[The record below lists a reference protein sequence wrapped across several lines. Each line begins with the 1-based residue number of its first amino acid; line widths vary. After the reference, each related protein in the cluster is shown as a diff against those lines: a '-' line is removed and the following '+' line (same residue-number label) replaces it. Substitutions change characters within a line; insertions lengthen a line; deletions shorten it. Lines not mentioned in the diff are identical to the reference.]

1 MKLTNKRALGALAFV
16 LGLAIFVV
24 SVLAWSIGPDFN
36 TWIQAGFAAS
46 LVCFAAAAALE
57 IDLVTRTLKS
67 RQARFGAEAIGISIA
82 FVVVLGLLNFIL
94 NQDRLK
100 QRWDLT
106 ETGEHSL
113 APETIEILNEL
124 PDGIQVLG
132 FYGST
137 SALRNTAEDLLESYV
152 FHSGGT
158 FSYEF
163 HDPDLELILAQQY
176 EATPNSLIVELDGR
190 RETVDFANEQSLTA
204 ALIRVVHP
212 TDRAISFVTGHQEK
226 DHEEFGDAGIS
237 QVATSLE
244 RVGFTLSKINLL
256 FESLPEDIDVLVLAG
271 PLTPYSQEEV
281 DKIADFLDQ
290 GGSVVYLAE
299 PTLIMIGSPESEEPL
314 HDYLADEWGIRLTDD
329 IIIDSIYSAPQSP
342 FWPASDGYGFSPVT
356 QELGLPTFYPES
368 RSIAFDADF
377 EDPIT
382 ITSLVQ
388 TSPNAWGE
396 SDFST
401 LEDLSMQPDGAD
413 AIGPL
418 HLGVSAENAETG
430 ARLLVF
436 GDSDFPT
443 NVMRNIFGNGVDN
456 TKLFENASKW
466 ASVEDELINLTPAPT
481 VFRSHNISTVRDI
494 AIVFLLA
501 CVLPPG
507 IVVAVG
513 GSVWW
518 HRRRMV

>member
-1 MKLTNKRALGALAFV
+1 MKPTNKRALGALAFV
-16 LGLAIFVV
+16 LGLAILVV
-24 SVLAWSIGPDFN
+24 SVLAWFIGRDFN
-36 TWIQAGFAAS
+36 TWIQAGLAAS

-57 IDLVTRTLKS
+57 IDLVTRALKS

-94 NQDRLK
+94 NQDRFK

-113 APETIEILNEL
+113 APETIDLLIEL
-124 PDGIQVLG
+124 PEGVRVLG
-132 FYGST
+132 FYSPA
-137 SALRNTAEDLLESYV
+137 SPSRKTAEDLLESYG
-152 FHSGGT
+152 FHSGGS

-163 HDPDLELILAQQY
+163 HDPDLELALAQQY

-212 TDRAISFVTGHQEK
+212 TERSIYFVTGHQEK
-226 DHEEFGDAGIS
+226 DNEDFGDAGIS

-244 RVGFTLSKINLL
+244 RVGFTLNKISLL
-256 FESLPEDIDVLVLAG
+256 GESLPEDVDVLVLAG

-281 DKIADFLDQ
+281 DKVADFLDQ

-299 PTLIMIGSPESEEPL
+299 PTLIMTVSPEDGDPL
-314 HDYLADEWGIRLTDD
+314 HDYLAAEWGIGVNDD
-329 IIIDSIYSAPQSP
+329 IVVDFSLSAQESP
-342 FWPASDGYGFSPVT
+342 FWPASFSYGFSPVT
-356 QELGLPTFYPES
+356 QEMENLITIYPGA
-368 RSIAFDADF
+368 RSIAFDT
-377 EDPIT
+377 DPTGAIT

-388 TSPNAWGE
+388 TSSNAWGE
-396 SDFST
+396 TDVST
-401 LEDLSMQPDGAD
+401 LEDGSMQPDGAD
-413 AIGPL
+413 ATGVL
-418 HLGVSAENAETG
+418 NLGVSAENSETG
-430 ARLLVF
+430 ARLIVF

-443 NVMRNIFGNGVDN
+443 NALRDIFGNGR
-456 TKLFENASKW
+456 LFENATKW
-466 ASVEDELINLTPAPT
+466 ASIEDELINLTPAPT
-481 VFRSHNISTVRDI
+481 IFRSHNISTVRDI

-501 CVLPPG
+501 CILPPA
-507 IVVAVG
+507 IVAAVG

-518 HRRRMV
+518 NRRRMV

>member
-24 SVLAWSIGPDFN
+24 SVLAWFIGRDFN
-36 TWIQAGFAAS
+36 TWIQAGLAAS
-46 LVCFAAAAALE
+46 LVFFAAAAALE

-82 FVVVLGLLNFIL
+82 FIVVLGLLNFIL

-132 FYGST
+132 FYGPT

-163 HDPDLELILAQQY
+163 HDPDLELALAQQY
-176 EATPNSLIVELDGR
+176 EASPNSLIMELEDR
-190 RETVDFANEQSLTA
+190 RETVDFVNEQSVTA

-212 TDRAISFVTGHQEK
+212 TERSISFVTGHQEK
-226 DHEEFGDAGIS
+226 DNEEFGDNGIS
-237 QVATSLE
+237 QVAGSLE
-244 RVGFTLSKINLL
+244 RVGFTLNKFSLL
-256 FESLPEDIDVLVLAG
+256 GESLPEDVDVLVLAG

-281 DKIADFLDQ
+281 DKVADFLDQ

-299 PTLIMIGSPESEEPL
+299 PTLSMTVRPENGEPM
-314 HDYLADEWGIRLTDD
+314 HDYLAAEWGILVNDD
-329 IIIDSIYSAPQSP
+329 IVVDLSLSAQASP
-342 FWPASDGYGFSPVT
+342 FWPASFSYGFSPVT
-356 QELGLPTFYPES
+356 QEMDNLITIYPGV
-368 RSIAFDADF
+368 RSIEFDLGAAG
-377 EDPIT
+377 PIT

-396 SDFST
+396 TDFST
-401 LEDLSMQPDGAD
+401 LDDGSMQPDDAD
-413 AIGPL
+413 ATGVL
-418 HLGVSAENAETG
+418 NLGVSAENTETG
-430 ARLLVF
+430 ARLIVF
-436 GDSDFPT
+436 GDADFST
-443 NVMRNIFGNGVDN
+443 NAMRDIFGNG
-456 TKLFENASKW
+456 KLFENASKW
-466 ASVEDELINLTPAPT
+466 ASIEDELINLTPAPT

-513 GSVWW
+513 GSVLWN
-518 HRRRMV
+518 RRRMV